1 MLAPQ
6 RERSRSFI
14 GRLNRSMTNLVLPRT
29 ESEQVP
35 PLPGNAG
42 RERKLSTTLSLPQ
55 RLRRMTSAS
64 LLPGKSSTRQVSGS
78 EVQKF
83 RSETKAYLSAADVD
97 TLVAALEGKESNVK
111 ELLDREIDVEGQT
124 IPLINYLTHIAEH
137 LYTSQKKS
145 VRNMLPMKGNDNSFA
160 EARQRA
166 IAYTNADGDEG
177 NAASAQVMHRTG
189 NETYFR
195 VFEQS
200 VLLGDVRNA
209 EYGNNLRGTR
219 EDAEFWDG
227 ITSLL
232 EKGNDS
238 KTATDLRNAGIDIVR
253 ATLPKFE
260 DVSRLVGE
268 MLDIAI
274 AKDAP
279 VDVESFLEAR
289 PVRGLTPEEAKALV
303 DKTNRML
310 QQNAEYRELAVMID
324 ANIQARLQKDI
335 SPERRQQMKS
345 AIEPHFK
352 EFELRGAEL
361 KKLLAG
367 ELRRELT
374 RTMAQQLREA
384 GWPEET
390 VDLMI
395 YHRWQGRTPPSHA
408 TVENNVKS
416 WRDNTFGFNF
426 LYLDR
431 LVFSK
436 LNQGDL
442 QKGTDDKLAAA
453 RVHKSRAWFRD
464 LLAQTATAMTSEPAA
479 GEPHLE

>member
-1 MLAPQ
+1 
-6 RERSRSFI
+6 
-14 GRLNRSMTNLVLPRT
+14 
-29 ESEQVP
+29 
-35 PLPGNAG
+35 
-42 RERKLSTTLSLPQ
+42 
-55 RLRRMTSAS
+55 
-64 LLPGKSSTRQVSGS
+64 
-78 EVQKF
+78 
-83 RSETKAYLSAADVD
+83 
-97 TLVAALEGKESNVK
+97 
-111 ELLDREIDVEGQT
+111 
-124 IPLINYLTHIAEH
+124 
-137 LYTSQKKS
+137 
-145 VRNMLPMKGNDNSFA
+145 
-160 EARQRA
+160 
-166 IAYTNADGDEG
+166 
-177 NAASAQVMHRTG
+177 MHRTG

-227 ITSLL
+227 ITALL

-238 KTATDLRNAGIDIVR
+238 KTATDVRNAGIDIVR

-279 VDVESFLEAR
+279 VDVESFLAER

-324 ANIQARLQKDI
+324 ANIQARLQKDV

-345 AIEPHFK
+345 EIEPHFQ

-361 KKLLAG
+361 KKSLAG